1 MQHLSESV
9 ETTVL
14 EVPARARYA
23 RVVRM
28 TAANLASIAGMD
40 VEAVDD
46 VRMAAEEAFVYA
58 CATGVKETL
67 RVEFGLA
74 ETGLSMDFELGDAAV
89 VEDETEP
96 ALVYA
101 ALILEAMC
109 DECVIS
115 DDPCGRMHLFKAIG
129 GSDDQRV

>member
-1 MQHLSESV
+1 MQHASEPV

-14 EVPARARYA
+14 EVPASASYA

-28 TAANLASIAGMD
+28 TAANLAAIAGLD
-40 VEAVDD
+40 VNAVDD

-58 CATGVKETL
+58 CATGVKDSL
-67 RVEFGLA
+67 RVEFCVSSQGLV
-74 ETGLSMDFELGDAAV
+74 MDFELGQAPV
-89 VEDETEP
+89 VEDVEEP
-96 ALVYA
+96 SLVYG

-115 DDPCGRMHLFKAIG
+115 DAPQAHMRLVKLAG
-129 GSDDQRV
+129 GFDV